1 MAYMPHDDQGKN
13 RKLALPYHGPFR
25 ILEVLPNCLV
35 IKPVDRP
42 DEPAIKVNMDRVT
55 QCPRELPDVS
65 WLGHKQRKRRGAK
78 KEKQPQTKETNHPG
92 THSGNESTR
101 TCSKETKPPET

>member
-1 MAYMPHDDQGKN
+1 MVYMPHDDQWKN

-35 IKPVDRP
+35 IKP
-42 DEPAIKVNMDRVT
+42 DEPAIKVNMDRVM

-78 KEKQPQTKETNHPG
+78 KEKQPETKESNHPG
-92 THSGNESTR
+92 THSYNLRKRKHEDVL
-101 TCSKETKPPET
+101 

>member
-1 MAYMPHDDQGKN
+1 MVHMPHDDEEKN
-13 RKLALPYHGPFR
+13 RKLASPYHGPFR

-42 DEPAIKVNMDRVT
+42 DDPAIKVNMDRVT

-65 WLGHKQRKRRGAK
+65 WLGHKQRKKRGAK
-78 KEKQPQTKETNHPG
+78 KEKQPETKESNRPG
-92 THSGNESTR
+92 THLYNLRER
-101 TCSKETKPPET
+101 KHEDVL